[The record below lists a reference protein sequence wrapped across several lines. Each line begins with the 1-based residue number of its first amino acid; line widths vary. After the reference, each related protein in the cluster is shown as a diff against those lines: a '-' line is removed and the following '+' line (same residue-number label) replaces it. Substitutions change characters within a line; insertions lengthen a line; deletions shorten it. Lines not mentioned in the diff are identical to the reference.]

1 MTVAADPP
9 LMASFRQILTSNE
22 ILSREALFK
31 RKYTEAIGV
40 QNWLFRLLGT
50 VNLLVLAVGVFSGLI
65 LAVAIGRSLLPGW
78 AIELQSAT
86 TIPGVAITAFTILA
100 TTLGQFRAGRR
111 PAGTLPNPPLR
122 SGGRPRIEVCSA
134 RSPCSSCWD
143 GAGA

>member
-78 AIELQSAT
+78 AIELESAT
-86 TIPGVAITAFTILA
+86 TISGVAITAFTILA
-100 TTLGQFRAGRR
+100 TTLGQFVRDGDRLGRYR
-111 PAGTLPNPPLR
+111 TLR
-122 SGGRPRIEVCSA
+122 SEAEVA
-134 RSPCSSCWD
+134 R
-143 GAGA
+143 G